1 LSQATLPFELFVVGY
16 LVFFAVAATFA
27 DVARGR
33 RIRTALTALSCAALV
48 YGASRTLPVTA
59 RLWLPF
65 LYIPLGYWIPVPLV
79 PSGRGSAFET
89 WLVRSD
95 DVLRGIAR
103 ALPRWLA
110 NIVEVGYLTCFP
122 LIPISFAV
130 VWMAGSHED
139 VARFWMAVLLAGYG
153 CYITLPW
160 LVSRP
165 PRLLEG
171 APATAGAPAPAEP
184 SSVSRANVFVLGR
197 VSHHLNTFP
206 SGHVAV
212 TMAAAFAAGAVAPV
226 AGLVLGVFA
235 TGVALGAV
243 AGRYHYVID
252 VMLGVVLG
260 IVASAAVMVGR

>member
-1 LSQATLPFELFVVGY
+1 MFT
-16 LVFFAVAATFA
+16 
-27 DVARGR
+27 DVERARQF
-33 RIRTALTALSCAALV
+33 RTALTALLCAAIV
-48 YGASRTLPVTA
+48 YGASRTLPVKA

-79 PSGRGSAFET
+79 PSHRGGAFEK

-95 DVLRGIAR
+95 EALRGLAR
-103 ALPRWLA
+103 TLPRWLTYA
-110 NIVEVGYLTCFP
+110 VEVGYLTCFP
-122 LIPISFAV
+122 LIPISFAFT
-130 VWMAGSHED
+130 WITGTAED
-139 VARFWMAVLLAGYG
+139 VARFWTAVLIAGYT
-153 CYITLPW
+153 CYATLPW

-171 APATAGAPAPAEP
+171 VPAPAEP
-184 SSVSRANVFVLGR
+184 SSVRGANVFVLGR

-212 TMAAAFAAGAVAPV
+212 TMAAAFSAGAVSPV
-226 AGLVLGVFA
+226 AGIVLGVFA

-252 VMLGVVLG
+252 VLLGVALG
-260 IVASAAVMVGR
+260 IVATAIA

>member
-1 LSQATLPFELFVVGY
+1 M
-16 LVFFAVAATFA
+16 AAAFA
-27 DVARGR
+27 DVEPRQ

-59 RLWLPF
+59 RLWLAF

-79 PSGRGSAFET
+79 PSHRGSAFER

-95 DVLRGIAR
+95 EALRGIVR
-103 ALPRWLA
+103 ALPGWLA
-110 NIVEVGYLTCFP
+110 YIVEVAYLGCFP

-130 VWMAGSHED
+130 VWMAGSLED

-153 CYITLPW
+153 CYVTLPW

-171 APATAGAPAPAEP
+171 APAPADP
-184 SSVSRANVFVLGR
+184 SFVSQANVFVLGR

-212 TMAAAFAAGAVAPV
+212 TMAAALAGGAVAPV
-226 AGLVLGVFA
+226 SGLVLGVFS

-260 IVASAAVMVGR
+260 IAASAAVVVGRN

>member
-1 LSQATLPFELFVVGY
+1 VSRAPLPFELFVIGY
-16 LVFFAVAATFA
+16 LVFFAVAAAFT
-27 DVARGR
+27 DVERRR
-33 RIRTALTALSCAALV
+33 RIRTALTALLCAALV
-48 YGASRTLPVTA
+48 YAASRTLPVTV
-59 RLWLPF
+59 RLWLAF

-79 PSGRGSAFET
+79 PSHRGSAFER

-95 DVLRGIAR
+95 EALLGGIAR

-110 NIVEVGYLTCFP
+110 YIVEVGYLTCFP

-130 VWMAGSHED
+130 VWTAGSHED

-165 PRLLEG
+165 PRLLES
-171 APATAGAPAPAEP
+171 ASPPAEP
-184 SSVSRANVFVLGR
+184 TSVSRANVFVLGR

-212 TMAAAFAAGAVAPV
+212 TTAAACAAGAAAPV
-226 AGLVLGVFA
+226 SGLVLGVFA

-252 VMLGVVLG
+252 VMIGVVLG
-260 IVASAAVMVGR
+260 IVASAAVIVGRS

>member
-1 LSQATLPFELFVVGY
+1 MSRATLPFELFVIGY
-16 LVFFAVAATFA
+16 LLFFAVAAAFA
-27 DVARGR
+27 DVDRSR
-33 RIRTALTALSCAALV
+33 RIRTALTALLCAVLV
-48 YGASRTLPVTA
+48 YGASRTLPLTA

-79 PSGRGSAFET
+79 PSRRGSAFET

-110 NIVEVGYLTCFP
+110 YIVEVGYLTCFP

-139 VARFWMAVLLAGYG
+139 VARFWMAVLIAGYG

-165 PRLLEG
+165 PRLLE
-171 APATAGAPAPAEP
+171 GAPAPAEP

-212 TMAAAFAAGAVAPV
+212 TMAAAFAAGAVAPI

-252 VMLGVVLG
+252 VMIGVVLG
-260 IVASAAVMVGR
+260 VAASAAVIVGRS

>member
-1 LSQATLPFELFVVGY
+1 MSRATLPFELFVIGY
-16 LVFFAVAATFA
+16 LMFFAVAAAFA
-27 DVARGR
+27 DVDRPR
-33 RIRTALTALSCAALV
+33 RIRTALTALLCAVLV
-48 YGASRTLPVTA
+48 YGASRTLPVTP

-79 PSGRGSAFET
+79 PSRRGGAFET

-95 DVLRGIAR
+95 DMLRGIAR

-110 NIVEVGYLTCFP
+110 YIVEVGYLTCFP

-130 VWMAGSHED
+130 VWMAGSKED

-171 APATAGAPAPAEP
+171 APAPAEP
-184 SSVSRANVFVLGR
+184 SNVSRANVFVLGR

-226 AGLVLGVFA
+226 PGLVLGVFA

-252 VMLGVVLG
+252 VMIGVVLG
-260 IVASAAVMVGR
+260 IAASAAVIVGRS

>member
-16 LVFFAVAATFA
+16 LAFFAVAAAFA
-27 DVARGR
+27 DVERPR

-89 WLVRSD
+89 WLIRSD

-110 NIVEVGYLTCFP
+110 YIVEVGYLTCFP

-171 APATAGAPAPAEP
+171 APAPAEP
-184 SSVSRANVFVLGR
+184 SSVGRANVFVLGR

-212 TMAAAFAAGAVAPV
+212 TMAAAFAAGAVAPM

-243 AGRYHYVID
+243 AGRYHYVVD

-260 IVASAAVMVGR
+260 IVASAAVIVGRS

>member
-1 LSQATLPFELFVVGY
+1 LNAAALPFELLVVGY
-16 LVFFAVAATFA
+16 LAFFAVAAAFA
-27 DVARGR
+27 DVEPPR
-33 RIRTALTALSCAALV
+33 RMRTALAALSCAVLV

-59 RLWLPF
+59 RLWLAF

-79 PSGRGSAFET
+79 PLRQGSAFER

-95 DVLRGIAR
+95 EVLRGIAH
-103 ALPRWLA
+103 ALPRWFA
-110 NIVEVGYLTCFP
+110 YIVEVGYLTCFP

-130 VWMAGSHED
+130 VWIAGSPED

-171 APATAGAPAPAEP
+171 APASADP

-197 VSHHLNTFP
+197 VSHQLNTFP

-226 AGLVLGVFA
+226 AGLVLGMFA

-260 IVASAAVMVGR
+260 IVAGVAVTVASAR

>member
-1 LSQATLPFELFVVGY
+1 
-16 LVFFAVAATFA
+16 
-27 DVARGR
+27 
-33 RIRTALTALSCAALV
+33 
-48 YGASRTLPVTA
+48 
-59 RLWLPF
+59 
-65 LYIPLGYWIPVPLV
+65 
-79 PSGRGSAFET
+79 
-89 WLVRSD
+89 
-95 DVLRGIAR
+95 
-103 ALPRWLA
+103 
-110 NIVEVGYLTCFP
+110 
-122 LIPISFAV
+122 
-130 VWMAGSHED
+130 MAGSKED

-171 APATAGAPAPAEP
+171 APAPAEP
-184 SSVSRANVFVLGR
+184 SNVSRANVFVLGR

-226 AGLVLGVFA
+226 PGLVLGVFA

-252 VMLGVVLG
+252 VMIGVVLG
-260 IVASAAVMVGR
+260 IAASAAVIVGRS

>member
-1 LSQATLPFELFVVGY
+1 LSRATLPFELFVVGY
-16 LVFFAVAATFA
+16 LTFFAVAAAFA
-27 DVARGR
+27 DVGRKR
-33 RIRTALTALSCAALV
+33 RIRAALTALGCAALI
-48 YGASRTLPVTA
+48 YGAARTLPVTA
-59 RLWLPF
+59 RLWLAF
-65 LYIPLGYWIPVPLV
+65 VYIPLGYWIPVPLV
-79 PSGRGSAFET
+79 PVRRGSAFER

-95 DVLRGIAR
+95 EVLRGIAL
-103 ALPRWLA
+103 ALPPWLA
-110 NIVEVGYLTCFP
+110 YIVEVGYLTCFP

-130 VWMAGSHED
+130 VWIAGSHED

-171 APATAGAPAPAEP
+171 APAPTDP
-184 SSVSRANVFVLGR
+184 SVVSRANVFVLGR
-197 VSHHLNTFP
+197 VSHQLNTFP

-226 AGLVLGVFA
+226 SGLVLGVFA

-260 IVASAAVMVGR
+260 IAAGVAVTVASAR

>member
-1 LSQATLPFELFVVGY
+1 MSRATLPFELFVIGY
-16 LVFFAVAATFA
+16 LMFFAVAAAFA
-27 DVARGR
+27 NVDGTR
-33 RIRTALTALSCAALV
+33 RIRTALTALLCAALV
-48 YGASRTLPVTA
+48 YGASRTLPLTV

-79 PSGRGSAFET
+79 PARRGNAFET

-95 DVLRGIAR
+95 DMLRGIAR

-110 NIVEVGYLTCFP
+110 YIVEVGYLTCFP

-130 VWMAGSHED
+130 VWIAGSHED

-171 APATAGAPAPAEP
+171 APAPVEP
-184 SSVSRANVFVLGR
+184 SGVSRANVFVLGR
-197 VSHHLNTFP
+197 VSHQLNTFP

-252 VMLGVVLG
+252 VMIGVVLG
-260 IVASAAVMVGR
+260 IAASAAVIVSGS